1 MSAITILPNTASIG
15 LDVISRNYIKI
26 RVGMLSIFQRNRST
40 LIFIYSTLLL
50 KRFVSTISLSVPF
63 ITNKLHGISNVS
75 I

>member
-1 MSAITILPNTASIG
+1 
-15 LDVISRNYIKI
+15 
-26 RVGMLSIFQRNRST
+26 MLSIFQRNRST